1 MIIYFTFAPCL
12 YMERKYGIQ
21 ATLKGSVQCALIQCA
36 PTQWQALYL
45 ENASLFIVIK
55 ISDALI

>member
-1 MIIYFTFAPCL
+1 
-12 YMERKYGIQ
+12 MERKYGIQ